1 MNKKNIKV
9 VAIIPARSGS
19 ISVKNKNIQKI
30 KNKPLLGWAIETCK
44 KSKEIDY
51 FFVLTDSD
59 YYKRIAIKYGANV
72 PFNRPKSIST
82 NTSSDIEFIEYSI
95 KKLQNLKIYPKLIV
109 NMRPTTPFRNYKKI
123 DRAIKFFLK
132 NIKTYTSLRSVEEMS
147 ESSFKTVIVKNKIAK
162 PILQKYTMDEINLPR
177 QGFKKTYL
185 PNGYIDIY
193 KTQHIKKNRNLY
205 GKKVSAFITDKTI
218 EIDTKYDLQLAKRI
232 I

>member
-1 MNKKNIKV
+1 MNKKKIKV

-19 ISVKNKNIQKI
+19 RSVKNKNIQKI

-51 FFVLTDSD
+51 FFVLTDSN
-59 YYKRIAIKYGANV
+59 YYKRIAIKYGASV

-95 KKLQNLKIYPKLIV
+95 KKLQTLKIYPKLIV

-132 NIKTYTSLRSVEEMS
+132 NIKTYTSLRSIEEMS

-205 GKKVSAFITDKTI
+205 GRKVSAFITDKTI

>member
-19 ISVKNKNIQKI
+19 RSVKNKNIQKI

>member
-1 MNKKNIKV
+1 
-9 VAIIPARSGS
+9 
-19 ISVKNKNIQKI
+19 
-30 KNKPLLGWAIETCK
+30 
-44 KSKEIDY
+44 
-51 FFVLTDSD
+51 
-59 YYKRIAIKYGANV
+59 
-72 PFNRPKSIST
+72 
-82 NTSSDIEFIEYSI
+82 
-95 KKLQNLKIYPKLIV
+95 
-109 NMRPTTPFRNYKKI
+109 MRPTTPFRNYKKI

-132 NIKTYTSLRSVEEMS
+132 NIKTYSSLRSVEEMS

-205 GKKVSAFITDKTI
+205 GRKVSAFITDKTI